1 MVARSFALAVLAL
14 LVGAG
19 TPSSFALRAT
29 AGKPPSFA
37 LRATVGA
44 PSSLE
49 QSPATGKPAPLSP
62 AHKAWLERDVYY
74 LATADERAAFKA
86 LGGEAERE
94 RFIEAF
100 WLKRD
105 PTPGTA
111 ENEVRDEHYRRL
123 KEADERF
130 SSGVAGWRTD
140 RGRIWITWG
149 PPDFVET
156 NPAGFRG
163 AVLGQLSEAPELPSE
178 TWTYQH
184 LPRKYGSGQVQIV
197 FIDYGGGDWR
207 ILSDPNDANMA
218 YAYRL
223 NTAANPLQYD
233 AITNP
238 DTGLKYT
245 DRTAETARSAVL
257 GPDKSLSASANAFE
271 RIQVTA
277 DLQRTEGEI
286 LAEIERSQRARGL
299 EQDVRTQFFARRL
312 PVAISLSAFDS
323 GAPQAYVPLA
333 VAIDGEAMR
342 FDRGARY
349 RASLDVRVEVK
360 DRASGKPV
368 RQIAET
374 LEFNLTEATW
384 RQGLAHGFSYHKGLE
399 LPPGDYD
406 VQVAVKDARASAL
419 GLADARLTVP
429 GRPAGISIR
438 GLMLAESAATAT
450 GATSPTPFTLAG
462 LDVRPRPDA
471 RFGPSE
477 RAQVVFQLTGI
488 TTAPPEPPRVSVDFT
503 ILRGEEVILRTEPRP
518 VDQAPTGGD
527 SLTTAFFV
535 AQPLD
540 VGRLG
545 PGEYILQVKA
555 IDQRAG
561 RYAVARTSFTVMT
574 GVRR

>member
-1 MVARSFALAVLAL
+1 VVLAL

-19 TPSSFALRAT
+19 TASAVALRVTADQPSST
-29 AGKPPSFA
+29 
-37 LRATVGA
+37 
-44 PSSLE
+44 
-49 QSPATGKPAPLSP
+49 QSPTARKPAPPSP
-62 AHKAWLERDVYY
+62 AHQQWLERDVYY
-74 LATADERAAFKA
+74 LTTPDERAAFKA
-86 LGGEAERE
+86 LGDAAERD

-223 NTAANPLQYD
+223 NTAANPLLYD

-312 PVAISLSAFDS
+312 PLAISLSAFDS

-333 VAIDGEAMR
+333 VAIDGAAIQFE
-342 FDRGARY
+342 RGARY

-384 RQGLAHGFSYHKGLE
+384 QQGRANGFSYHKGLE

-429 GRPAGISIR
+429 GRSEGLSIR
-438 GLMLAESAATAT
+438 GLMLAESATPATETRA
-450 GATSPTPFTLAG
+450 ATPFTLAG

-471 RFGPSE
+471 RFGSSD
-477 RAQVVFQLTGI
+477 RAFVVFQVAGVTTGPSE
-488 TTAPPEPPRVSVDFT
+488 APRVSVDFT
-503 ILRGEEVILRTEPRP
+503 ILRGQDVVLRTDPRP
-518 VDQAPTGGD
+518 VEGTVASADAPRT
-527 SLTTAFFV
+527 SLVV

-540 VGRLG
+540 VGRLA

-561 RYAVARTSFTVMT
+561 RYAVARTAFTVT
-574 GVRR
+574 K